1 MQALKD
7 GVRDKVQLATKFGI
21 RMDGEIRVVQGDPE
35 YVRACCEAS
44 LKRLEI
50 DFIDLYYQHRIDS
63 QVPIEVTVCQY
74 KFVMSQISCPI
85 IKLSAE
91 IYSYCIS
98 LFIFKI
104 ISPQF
109 DYLKKNLI
117 REKYIEFIVLIK
129 SIYKSSLVCSW
140 KWMQGTYQCNRK
152 NMLHY

>member
-74 KFVMSQISCPI
+74 KFVMSQIS
-85 IKLSAE
+85 
-91 IYSYCIS
+91 
-98 LFIFKI
+98 
-104 ISPQF
+104 
-109 DYLKKNLI
+109 
-117 REKYIEFIVLIK
+117 
-129 SIYKSSLVCSW
+129 
-140 KWMQGTYQCNRK
+140 
-152 NMLHY
+152 